1 MYISHF
7 AKVGLLFLLLASA
20 AGFVFTMDSPVRE
33 ARQVAQKAHRDI
45 YTRPRDVG
53 EQHLPLQFAA
63 SLTDF
68 AADSDRPHRGAVY
81 VPSYAY
87 IRAVG
92 VRTQMNLETTL
103 SVHNTSADTPLVLE
117 RVDYHNTQGEL
128 IQSYLTEPVALK
140 PFGTVQVFVLR
151 EDVRGGSG
159 ANFVINWSSEKPV
172 PAPVIE
178 SVMFGQSGSTAY
190 SFLSQGRDVS
200 VVALN

>member
-1 MYISHF
+1 MNTRQF
-7 AKVGLLFLLLASA
+7 AKVGLFILLLTSA
-20 AGFVFTMDSPVRE
+20 AGFVLTMDSPVRE

-53 EQHLPLQFAA
+53 EQHLALQFAG

-68 AADSDRPHRGAVY
+68 AAEVDRPHRGAVY

-87 IRAVG
+87 IRAAG
-92 VRTQMNLETTL
+92 ARAQMNLATTL
-103 SVHNTSADTPLVLE
+103 SVHNTSPDTPLVLE

-128 IQSYLTEPVALK
+128 IQSYLAEPVALK
-140 PFGTVQVFVLR
+140 PFGTLEVFVSR

-159 ANFVINWSSEKPV
+159 ANFVVNWSSEKPV

-178 SVMFGQSGSTAY
+178 SVMFGQSGSTGY
-190 SFLSQGRDVS
+190 SFLSNGRS
-200 VVALN
+200 ISPVAVN

>member
-1 MYISHF
+1 MNTRQF
-7 AKVGLLFLLLASA
+7 AKVGLLILLLTSA
-20 AGFVFTMDSPVRE
+20 AGFVLTMDSPVRE

-53 EQHLPLQFAA
+53 EQHLALQFAG

-68 AADSDRPHRGAVY
+68 AADADRPHRGTVY
-81 VPSYAY
+81 VPSHAY

-92 VRTQMNLETTL
+92 ARAQMNLATTL

-140 PFGTVQVFVLR
+140 PFGTIEVFVSR

-159 ANFVINWSSEKPV
+159 ANFLINWSSEKLV
-172 PAPVIE
+172 PTPVIE
-178 SVMFGQSGSTAY
+178 SVMFGQSGSTGY
-190 SFLSQGRDVS
+190 SFLSKGRS
-200 VVALN
+200 ISPVAVN